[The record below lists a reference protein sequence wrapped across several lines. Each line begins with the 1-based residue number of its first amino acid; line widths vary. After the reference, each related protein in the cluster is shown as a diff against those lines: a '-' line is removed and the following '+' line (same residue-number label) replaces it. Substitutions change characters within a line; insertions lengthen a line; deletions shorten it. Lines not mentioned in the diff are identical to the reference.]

1 MLIQLT
7 EKTVTHEIKHVL
19 ERILSL
25 KKNDFPLPEVIT
37 CQGSHFLLG
46 FVTCLPLYTVVG
58 FFFFL
63 ASKTGWLRVR
73 E

>member
-7 EKTVTHEIKHVL
+7 EKTVTHEIKHAL
-19 ERILSL
+19 ENILSL
-25 KKNDFPLPEVIT
+25 MKLDFPLPEAIT

-46 FVTCLPLYTVVG
+46 FVTCLPLYTV
-58 FFFFL
+58 FFFFIFL
-63 ASKTGWLRVR
+63 ASKTGWLRVK